1 MTSALIVIDVQN
13 DFCSGGA
20 LEVPEGD
27 QIVAPINLMI
37 DDASI
42 VILSQDWH
50 PKNHT
55 SFAENHEGSAPFD
68 VIEMP
73 YGSQTLWPIHCV
85 MGSHG
90 AEFHR
95 LLNTSRANAVIRK
108 GSTSTIDS
116 YSTFFE
122 NDRKTPTGL
131 SGLLRECGVK
141 TLTLVGLATDFC
153 VAFSALDAIS
163 QGFEVNMPLHACRAI
178 NNQGSLGDALE
189 KLKLNGVHLM

>member
-55 SFAENHEGSAPFD
+55 SFTENHEDSAPFD

-122 NDRKTPTGL
+122 NDRGYK
-131 SGLLRECGVK
+131 K
-141 TLTLVGLATDFC
+141 
-153 VAFSALDAIS
+153 I
-163 QGFEVNMPLHACRAI
+163 
-178 NNQGSLGDALE
+178 
-189 KLKLNGVHLM
+189 